1 MDPKTPD
8 YIYFAM
14 HGTATATPVQAYL
27 IVYGVKDWSDN
38 VDPRVYDGTDN
49 EMFKYENN
57 QMKMNFDI
65 KMKNNSIS
73 GIRQTDVY
81 KNQNGKMVMKTDID
95 MNNFHDW
102 AAIFSDCK
110 CRNL

>member
-1 MDPKTPD
+1 
-8 YIYFAM
+8 
-14 HGTATATPVQAYL
+14 
-27 IVYGVKDWSDN
+27 
-38 VDPRVYDGTDN
+38 
-49 EMFKYENN
+49 
-57 QMKMNFDI
+57 MKMNFDI